1 MSPQGN
7 GTARDALQTSQTSS
21 RRALGNHVDNES
33 PLATG
38 YTHLTGGYDGGQA
51 QYNRVPYGE

>member
-7 GTARDALQTSQTSS
+7 GTAKGCFADITDFVSATIR
-21 RRALGNHVDNES
+21 NHVDNKS
-33 PLATG
+33 PLVTG